1 MGVNAAE
8 RGGVDNA
15 LTNAITGIQGDILDM
30 KTKPQPIGNGSI
42 NYGIFSA
49 NLTWSGTLALGG
61 GGIAVFT
68 ALLFDPAFTFT
79 FNGLPAVNTATM
91 LDFYYTVSVDTNTT
105 AFDYPVGASLT
116 SGQKNMQT
124 NWWKD
129 LAQSGGFTSGTGQ
142 QRIYIQVQ
150 NNDTST
156 HTYYL
161 RANAL
166 YFRPALKPQ

>member
-1 MGVNAAE
+1 MSVNGAE
-8 RGGVDNA
+8 QGVDNT
-15 LTNAITGIQGDILDM
+15 LVNQINDLQQQFNDFR
-30 KTKPQPIGNGSI
+30 TKPQPIGNGSI
-42 NYGIFSA
+42 NYGIFTA
-49 NLTWSGTLALGG
+49 NLTWSGTVALGG
-61 GGIAVFT
+61 GGIAVYT
-68 ALLFDPAFTFT
+68 VLLFDPAFTFT
-79 FNGLPAVNTATM
+79 FNGLPAINTATL

-129 LAQSGGFTSGTGQ
+129 LAQSGGFGTANGQ

-150 NNDTST
+150 NNDTAT

-166 YFRPALKPQ
+166 YFRPALKAQ